1 LASLQVQGRGKLGPK
16 YFGPYKV
23 LERIGDVAYKLDM
36 PVGARIH
43 DVFHV
48 GLLKAFHG
56 EPPARAP
63 ELPPIQHGRVL
74 VEPAVVLKGRIA
86 RGRQELLVR
95 WKGAPAAETSWVPLE
110 DFVQQFPEY
119 QLEDKLIVQGGRDV
133 MWGLAYGRR
142 HKRGQGVPGAP

>member
-16 YFGPYKV
+16 YFGPYRV
-23 LERIGDVAYKLDM
+23 LEHIGDVAYKLDL

-74 VEPAVVLKGRIA
+74 VEPSTVLKGRIA
-86 RGRQELLVR
+86 RGRRELLVR
-95 WKGAPAAETSWVPLE
+95 WKGTLAAETSWVPLE

-119 QLEDKLIVQGGRDV
+119 QLEDKLIVQGGRNV
-133 MWGLAYGRR
+133 MWGLAYGGR
-142 HKRGQGVPGAP
+142 HKIGQGVPGAS